1 MGNCFRHFYRRSNS
15 SEDARRPSPTHPP
28 AWYLENDPIL
38 HPAPG
43 LSVPFS
49 QLTEDQQVTIAMRM
63 ALIATLPI
71 FIYDDNENAKLPECV
86 ICMCEYEAGDEMR
99 KMPMCSHIF
108 HRACIDDWL
117 TRSLT
122 CPSCLQEVPM
132 PSSTI
137 PTTPTAVAAST
148 TTASTTATAA
158 VASTTAGHIATASTG
173 RASGGDRSHLS
184 GPSTTDLREEA
195 RRIKKRSKEH
205 VSPYIP
211 SQEQQM
217 SRSREERELRR
228 FQIPTLSS
236 SSSSSSPGP

>member
-1 MGNCFRHFYRRSNS
+1 MGNCFRHFYRNSNS
-15 SEDARRPSPTHPP
+15 SEDVHTRSGNSSPTRPP

-71 FIYDDNENAKLPECV
+71 FIYDDNGNDKLPECV

-122 CPSCLQEVPM
+122 CPSCLQEVPV

-137 PTTPTAVAAST
+137 PTTPTAATAST

-184 GPSTTDLREEA
+184 GPSITDLREEA
-195 RRIKKRSKEH
+195 RRIKKRSKE
-205 VSPYIP
+205 
-211 SQEQQM
+211 QQV